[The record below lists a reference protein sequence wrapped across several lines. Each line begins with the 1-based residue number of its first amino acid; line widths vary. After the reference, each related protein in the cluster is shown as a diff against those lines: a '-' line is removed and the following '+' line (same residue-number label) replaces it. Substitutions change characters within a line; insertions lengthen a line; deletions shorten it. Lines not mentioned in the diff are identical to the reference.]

1 MFHDFHCGL
10 VLCIQMKMMSVM
22 LNVHEDIDFSLRKTI
37 KQNSTYRAKTLRR
50 EVSKAI
56 IGTYR
61 FTT

>member
-1 MFHDFHCGL
+1 
-10 VLCIQMKMMSVM
+10 MMSVV
-22 LNVHEDIDFSLRKTI
+22 LNVHEDIDFSVLKTI
-37 KQNSTYRAKTLRR
+37 EQNWTIRAKTLRR